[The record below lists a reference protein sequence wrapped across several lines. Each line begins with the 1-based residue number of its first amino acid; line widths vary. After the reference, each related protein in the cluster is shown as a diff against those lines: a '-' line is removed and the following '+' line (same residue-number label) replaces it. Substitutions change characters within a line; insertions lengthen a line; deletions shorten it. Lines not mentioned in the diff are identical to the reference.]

1 MKKIFIV
8 KGISNCGKSTI
19 INLVIDWVLQNYPNN
34 QNSIQF
40 EPKILPENEFDRF
53 GIIQVNKLK
62 VGFVSEG
69 DTYDHVKMR
78 LALFHE
84 LNCDIIVCASR
95 TRLSSYTAVWEF
107 LNLHNLTRLT
117 YLHRFIDVY
126 FPANDAQTILAVEE
140 IQTWLT
146 GLEKL

>member
-19 INLVIDWVLQNYPNN
+19 INQVIDWVLQNYTN
-34 QNSIQF
+34 QNTIQF
-40 EPKILPENEFDRF
+40 EPKKKPENEFDRF
-53 GIIQVNKLK
+53 GIIQINKLK
-62 VGFVSEG
+62 IGFISEG

-78 LALFHE
+78 LKQFDE

-95 TRLSSYTAVWEF
+95 TRESSYKAVWEF

-126 FPANDAQTILAVEE
+126 FPANDAQTILAVKE